1 MTSSH
6 RKKAN
11 ALLPKPRFALINIC
25 FYTQTACLQIRTN
38 CCDGEVTSESRSRIQ
53 GRTVNDL
60 TSGQWNTKAKSF
72 NVKHKDRRV
81 YYLYVM
87 YLMKTW
93 SEALKHV
100 SVSSVGEELKHEE
113 IFLPLWF
120 AAVSLFSC
128 VKKKMVVIHTQQ
140 IRARLFFLLLLFS
153 GGFLTLDWRV

>member
-140 IRARLFFLLLLFS
+140 IRARLFFLLLFS